1 MDRPILNIEYKGPI
15 PRAYIFIGGHTR
27 EGSRSH
33 AKAVSRVLRER
44 LPTSSHIIPPYF
56 LKFDPESGK
65 YLFRIV
71 VYGLEDQG
79 KAVLAELALKGSV

>member
-1 MDRPILNIEYKGPI
+1 M
-15 PRAYIFIGGHTR
+15 
-27 EGSRSH
+27 
-33 AKAVSRVLRER
+33 
-44 LPTSSHIIPPYF
+44 PTSSHIIPPYF

-79 KAVLAELALKGSV
+79 KAVLAKLALKGSV